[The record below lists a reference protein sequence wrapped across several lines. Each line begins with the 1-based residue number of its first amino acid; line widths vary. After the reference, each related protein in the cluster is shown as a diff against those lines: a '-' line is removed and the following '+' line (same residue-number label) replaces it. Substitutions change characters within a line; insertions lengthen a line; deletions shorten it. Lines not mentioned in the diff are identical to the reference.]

1 MQIILTTQYIVFSD
15 SVVILTHNSLIS
27 NKPHKI
33 STIKVHVRPI
43 VGWIASFLVFSY
55 TISFFIIIP

>member
-1 MQIILTTQYIVFSD
+1 MKENEMLYFNEYGFLS
-15 SVVILTHNSLIS
+15 SLIS